1 MTAKEDQMPAEPLFL
16 PGWEVE
22 PCDTAPPP
30 AQVARRY
37 WADDPDP
44 PDAWVDGR
52 PAYNV
57 PTAIDD
63 YPEGAET

>member
-1 MTAKEDQMPAEPLFL
+1 MTDEPLFL

-30 AQVARRY
+30 DPARLPR
-37 WADDPDP
+37 WMKPT
-44 PDAWVDGR
+44 VTVR
-52 PAYNV
+52 P
-57 PTAIDD
+57 IDD

>member
-1 MTAKEDQMPAEPLFL
+1 MTAEPLFL

-30 AQVARRY
+30 ARVWRRTRRD
-37 WADDPDP
+37 WRM
-44 PDAWVDGR
+44 PDAWVAGR

-57 PTAIDD
+57 PVSIDQ